1 MEKAFPDANHRTLGR
16 TADYCKDQKEEVQF
30 VVKCSRVA
38 DDLMDLM
45 CETTSAYL
53 LAGNPVLIFGCDLE

>member
-1 MEKAFPDANHRTLGR
+1 MRLGAAECR
-16 TADYCKDQKEEVQF
+16 TAQPKQYLIRVGEEN
-30 VVKCSRVA
+30 A
-38 DDLMDLM
+38 DGLGGHDDDDLMDLM